1 MPFETAAFMVLDNDV
16 YKLVGLLI
24 NVLYL
29 SWSGIEVF
37 VVAIKLKESNLKVPI
52 FISLETDELTNVT
65 KSALIFM
72 ELAVAITMLSC
83 AKLSR

>member
-1 MPFETAAFMVLDNDV
+1 MPFETAVFMVLDNDV
-16 YKLVGLLI
+16 YKLVGSLI